1 MIFGRKAKQ
10 AEYIVDVHCHIL
22 PGIDDG
28 SRSMEETL
36 KMLRIAADEG
46 ITHVIATPHYKLEH
60 NNATPGQV
68 DELIDAVQAEAS
80 KNNIPIVI
88 YQGNEVLFFNEFDEY
103 LENKSFCRMNYGDY
117 VLTEFLPTDR
127 FSNIRNAVDDVLSMG
142 CVPIVAH
149 VERYECMAS
158 NIENVRTIRNMG
170 ADIQINASSV
180 TGGGGKNVKK
190 FVHSLLKEQLV
201 DYIGTDAHRCEGSR
215 VPNICECSNIL
226 YKKYDEKYVDS
237 ILYGN
242 AMDRII
248 Q

>member
-88 YQGNEVLFFNEFDEY
+88 REMKFYF
-103 LENKSFCRMNYGDY
+103 SMN
-117 VLTEFLPTDR
+117 LMST
-127 FSNIRNAVDDVLSMG
+127 SKIRAF
-142 CVPIVAH
+142 A
-149 VERYECMAS
+149 E
-158 NIENVRTIRNMG
+158 
-170 ADIQINASSV
+170 
-180 TGGGGKNVKK
+180 
-190 FVHSLLKEQLV
+190 
-201 DYIGTDAHRCEGSR
+201 
-215 VPNICECSNIL
+215 
-226 YKKYDEKYVDS
+226 
-237 ILYGN
+237 
-242 AMDRII
+242 
-248 Q
+248 

>member
-1 MIFGRKAKQ
+1 MIFSRKAKQ

-88 YQGNEVLFFNEFDEY
+88 YQGNEVLF
-103 LENKSFCRMNYGDY
+103 LMN
-117 VLTEFLPTDR
+117 L
-127 FSNIRNAVDDVLSMG
+127 M
-142 CVPIVAH
+142 
-149 VERYECMAS
+149 
-158 NIENVRTIRNMG
+158 
-170 ADIQINASSV
+170 
-180 TGGGGKNVKK
+180 
-190 FVHSLLKEQLV
+190 
-201 DYIGTDAHRCEGSR
+201 
-215 VPNICECSNIL
+215 
-226 YKKYDEKYVDS
+226 S
-237 ILYGN
+237 ILKIR
-242 AMDRII
+242 AFAE
-248 Q
+248 

>member
-1 MIFGRKAKQ
+1 MIFSRKTKQ

-117 VLTEFLPTDR
+117 ILTEFLPTDR
-127 FSNIRNAVDDVLSMG
+127 FSYIRNAVDDVLSTG

-149 VERYECMAS
+149 VEFY
-158 NIENVRTIRNMG
+158 
-170 ADIQINASSV
+170 
-180 TGGGGKNVKK
+180 
-190 FVHSLLKEQLV
+190 F
-201 DYIGTDAHRCEGSR
+201 
-215 VPNICECSNIL
+215 
-226 YKKYDEKYVDS
+226 
-237 ILYGN
+237 
-242 AMDRII
+242 
-248 Q
+248 

>member
-103 LENKSFCRMNYGDY
+103 LENFIYCDFFFFSGFNIKHI
-117 VLTEFLPTDR
+117 LPFFQQR
-127 FSNIRNAVDDVLSMG
+127 IRVNQPCHCLPS
-142 CVPIVAH
+142 
-149 VERYECMAS
+149 S
-158 NIENVRTIRNMG
+158 
-170 ADIQINASSV
+170 ASSR
-180 TGGGGKNVKK
+180 TT
-190 FVHSLLKEQLV
+190 ST
-201 DYIGTDAHRCEGSR
+201 I
-215 VPNICECSNIL
+215 
-226 YKKYDEKYVDS
+226 
-237 ILYGN
+237 
-242 AMDRII
+242 
-248 Q
+248 

>member
-80 KNNIPIVI
+80 KNNIPDELFSEAEGLIKLDIAMQLFQSCNITVFTI
-88 YQGNEVLFFNEFDEY
+88 YNDRILKKIPKRAEWLEKTYLLSIPKNMDLQNVTAAIAKIYWRDRLSVQKSKGNDIY
-103 LENKSFCRMNYGDY
+103 
-117 VLTEFLPTDR
+117 TD
-127 FSNIRNAVDDVLSMG
+127 
-142 CVPIVAH
+142 
-149 VERYECMAS
+149 
-158 NIENVRTIRNMG
+158 NVRRSKLCIDT
-170 ADIQINASSV
+170 V
-180 TGGGGKNVKK
+180 
-190 FVHSLLKEQLV
+190 L
-201 DYIGTDAHRCEGSR
+201 
-215 VPNICECSNIL
+215 SNIL
-226 YKKYDEKYVDS
+226 ADNATCDDE
-237 ILYGN
+237 LT
-242 AMDRII
+242 AMNYCMLDMIKNL
-248 Q
+248 

>member
-1 MIFGRKAKQ
+1 
-10 AEYIVDVHCHIL
+10 
-22 PGIDDG
+22 
-28 SRSMEETL
+28 
-36 KMLRIAADEG
+36 MLRIAADEG

-127 FSNIRNAVDDVLSMG
+127 FSYIRSHIADCSY
-142 CVPIVAH
+142 IF
-149 VERYECMAS
+149 
-158 NIENVRTIRNMG
+158 NVGSHAFISLNMCNYRNTSRTQHIIYRNMG
-170 ADIQINASSV
+170 ADIQINVSSV

-215 VPNICECSNIL
+215 VPNIRECSNIL
-226 YKKYDEKYVDS
+226 YKKYDSFSVFLLIS
-237 ILYGN
+237 
-242 AMDRII
+242 
-248 Q
+248 

>member
-1 MIFGRKAKQ
+1 MIFSRKAKQ

-103 LENKSFCRMNYGDY
+103 LENKS
-117 VLTEFLPTDR
+117 
-127 FSNIRNAVDDVLSMG
+127 
-142 CVPIVAH
+142 
-149 VERYECMAS
+149 
-158 NIENVRTIRNMG
+158 
-170 ADIQINASSV
+170 
-180 TGGGGKNVKK
+180 
-190 FVHSLLKEQLV
+190 
-201 DYIGTDAHRCEGSR
+201 
-215 VPNICECSNIL
+215 
-226 YKKYDEKYVDS
+226 
-237 ILYGN
+237 
-242 AMDRII
+242 
-248 Q
+248 